1 MGARHSARIAVGA
14 LVLLPFAEEFRFDE
28 ARREAGRERGRGPA
42 ASASSDVTIDSRG
55 RTLLDAARE
64 ATLALAI
71 ELQRVGAEVTVVAL
85 RSFGRTVLLK
95 ASWLLQHRDVLQRI
109 AVDHQQVG
117 IGLRGHRPFGLHTA
131 RDTVG
136 LAISA
141 SIATAAIPASGIA
154 GPDVLRRWGRVVET
168 VLSR

>member
-1 MGARHSARIAVGA
+1 MHGIQLALPWVLSCCCRSPRSSGSTRPDARPVASGA
-14 LVLLPFAEEFRFDE
+14 
-28 ARREAGRERGRGPA
+28 AGWPA

-154 GPDVLRRWGRVVET
+154 GPDVLRWWGRVVET